1 MLDVSSDDH
10 PLLGCMHT
18 GGNLLPLTSLVPL
31 FNGVGGDQRPCRPT
45 GGSAYGIDRKRWQ
58 SVVGVVPVTV
68 IPEGVVIVGMALM
81 CWCGRR
87 VRRRRRRR
95 RSGAVVMVIHSRTS
109 KSVREGKGFSVF
121 QFFQFS
127 QFSFFFHGPN
137 DFEWEEHEQ
146 WEEKKIVQA
155 QGAVGGDNVEGVKG
169 GGGWEIMFDIIIV
182 CRLLEEMNIV
192 LFLLCT
198 RAHVVPGAGTYA

>member
-18 GGNLLPLTSLVPL
+18 GGNLLPSTSLVPL

-87 VRRRRRRR
+87 VRRRRRK
-95 RSGAVVMVIHSRTS
+95 RSGVKVDMVIHSRTS
-109 KSVREGKGFSVF
+109 KSVSEGEMKGMAYCCFLAF
-121 QFFQFS
+121 YI
-127 QFSFFFHGPN
+127 
-137 DFEWEEHEQ
+137 
-146 WEEKKIVQA
+146 KIF
-155 QGAVGGDNVEGVKG
+155 
-169 GGGWEIMFDIIIV
+169 IF
-182 CRLLEEMNIV
+182 
-192 LFLLCT
+192 FLLIYSCRSKT
-198 RAHVVPGAGTYA
+198 SYNP